1 MEKSESRELV
11 GIVVEALEEK
21 KAGHIEVIEIDEISP
36 LADYFIISDGT
47 NTSQTD
53 AMVQAVEEKAAKA
66 GFLPDHVEG
75 HRNANWTLI
84 DFKGVVVHIFDEEA
98 REFYDL
104 ARLWK
109 DGKQLDPHS
118 FTDEGSEGA

>member
-11 GIVVEALEEK
+11 GIVVKALEEK

-36 LADYFIISDGT
+36 LADYFVISDGT
-47 NTSQTD
+47 NTAQTD
-53 AMVQAVEEKAAKA
+53 AMVQAVEENAAKA

-84 DFKGVVVHIFDEEA
+84 DFKGVVVHVFDTEA

-118 FTDEGSEGA
+118 FLSPDEE